1 LIEFFHNFKVQ
12 ERGQILELLAKYIKG
27 DTAVLSTS
35 MSIFSNNST
44 SFSNYKI
51 VVQYLK
57 AVFDNDTLTISDLY
71 PRIEYLA
78 LSNMYVDGGA
88 VFSARAITGLLGD
101 DEYGNNLRVLSENKK
116 SLSKQNQFNIF
127 PNPTSGFLNIQS
139 KVEINAVELI
149 DLYGR
154 TVVSKQSL
162 STYQFNL
169 NLEDLGIKS
178 GIYLLKLNND
188 ATLVQK
194 VNYLR

>member
-1 LIEFFHNFKVQ
+1 MF
-12 ERGQILELLAKYIKG
+12 ELLANYIKG
-27 DTAVLSTS
+27 DTAVLSRS

-88 VFSARAITGLLGD
+88 VFSARGITGLLGD
-101 DEYGNNLRVLSENKK
+101 DEFISNLRVLQSNNN

-127 PNPTSGFLNIQS
+127 PNPTNGIVNIQS
-139 KVEINAVELI
+139 KVEINVIELI

-154 TVVSKQSL
+154 IVVSKQSL
-162 STYQFNL
+162 SIYQFNL
-169 NLEDLGIKS
+169 NLEDLGINS
-178 GIYLLKLNND
+178 GILYCN
-188 ATLVQK
+188 
-194 VNYLR
+194 